1 MPAMQLIQTTAKE
14 WGLLHAVC
22 EVLRPSGS
30 ECSSEQASCCRNACS
45 DCASQRCTG
54 QSGHLGVRQ
63 PDVDETP
70 LSASEKDIAMREG
83 ITC

>member
-22 EVLRPSGS
+22 EVLRPSS
-30 ECSSEQASCCRNACS
+30 PERSPEQASCCGNACS
-45 DCASQRCTG
+45 DCAAQRRTEQG
-54 QSGHLGVRQ
+54 RDFGVRQ

>member
-1 MPAMQLIQTTAKE
+1 MQGLRIIQTTAKE
-14 WGLLHAVC
+14 WGLSHELR
-22 EVLRPSGS
+22 EVLRPFGS
-30 ECSSEQASCCRNACS
+30 ECTPEQAACCRNACS

-70 LSASEKDIAMREG
+70 LSASEKEIAMREH

>member
-14 WGLLHAVC
+14 WGLSHELR
-22 EVLRPSGS
+22 EVLRPSS
-30 ECSSEQASCCRNACS
+30 LERTSEQTTCCGNACS
-45 DCASQRCTG
+45 DCASQRRTEQG
-54 QSGHLGVRQ
+54 RDFGVRQ

-70 LSASEKDIAMREG
+70 LSASEKDIAMREH